1 MLRMFLGLSMMAR
14 SWGIVKFT
22 CEMQARVSTST
33 LFYNSCDAHYLSTR
47 TRIHQPLQFSSILS
61 ASSRLRPADAFR
73 SSASK
78 CSRKWN
84 IANPGPLNAQGTRHS
99 GHQKTA
105 TADNMIP
112 SVPSLRGAGAAEGKR
127 GAHHGEEA
135 SRFTG

>member
-1 MLRMFLGLSMMAR
+1 MAR

-22 CEMQARVSTST
+22 CEMKARVSTST
-33 LFYNSCDAHYLSTR
+33 LFYNSCDEYYLSTR
-47 TRIHQPLQFSSILS
+47 TRMHQPLKFSTTLS
-61 ASSRLRPADAFR
+61 PSSRLRPADAFR

-78 CSRKWN
+78 CTRKWN

-99 GHQKTA
+99 GHQKSA

-112 SVPSLRGAGAAEGKR
+112 SVLSLRGAGAAEGKR
-127 GAHHGEEA
+127 GAHHGDEA